1 MTIPKIHLINLRNE
15 EHYQFQTDFKGLVD
29 HYTPAAL
36 GIEVA
41 YAVYLALYGDEG
53 TALDMIRKSAV
64 TEKITEADLLRD
76 ITFRGLRD
84 AVKAAGNHFNPS
96 VKEAAARLQVA
107 FDHYGNLT
115 LKPYDEETAAIAALI
130 TDLRTTYAS
139 DAALTGIS
147 DWINELQA
155 NNTAFDTLKK
165 ERYTEEAGK
174 TQLRMKEVRTEIDA
188 TFRTITDRINALII
202 VNGEAVYAEF
212 VNELNQRIE
221 NYNLVI
227 AQRQGRN
234 AKANESN
241 DGGGGET
248 EPKSN

>member
-1 MTIPKIHLINLRNE
+1 MAIQKIHLIKLRNE

-29 HYTPAAL
+29 HYTAAAL

-41 YAVYLALYGDEG
+41 YAVYIVLYADEG
-53 TALDMIRKSAV
+53 TALDMIRKSAI
-64 TEKITEADLLRD
+64 TGKITEADLLRD

-96 VKEAAARLQVA
+96 VKEAADRLQVA
-107 FDHYGNLT
+107 LDHYGNLT
-115 LKPYDEETAAIAALI
+115 LKPYDEETAAIVALI
-130 TDLRTTYAS
+130 TDLRTTYAP

-165 ERYTEEAGK
+165 ERYTEDAGK

-202 VNGEAVYAEF
+202 VNGEAAYTEF

-221 NYNLVI
+221 QYNLVI
-227 AQRQGRN
+227 AQRKGRN
-234 AKANESN
+234 AKE
-241 DGGGGET
+241 DDDEKEVPET
-248 EPKSN
+248 N

>member
-1 MTIPKIHLINLRNE
+1 MKIQKIHLINLRNE

-29 HYTPAAL
+29 RYTPAAL

-41 YAVYLALYGDEG
+41 YAVYLVLYGDEG

-76 ITFRGLRD
+76 FTFRGLRD
-84 AVKAAGNHFNPS
+84 AIKAAGNHFNPS

-107 FDHYGNLT
+107 LNHYGNLT

-130 TDLRTTYAS
+130 ADLRTTYAP
-139 DAALTGIS
+139 DATLTGIN
-147 DWINELQA
+147 DWINELQT

-188 TFRTITDRINALII
+188 TFRTITERINALII
-202 VNGEAVYAEF
+202 VNGEATYAEF

-221 NYNLVI
+221 NYQNLL

-234 AKANESN
+234 AKKDDDEKEAPETNE
-241 DGGGGET
+241 
-248 EPKSN
+248 

>member
-1 MTIPKIHLINLRNE
+1 MKIQKIHLINLRNE

-29 HYTPAAL
+29 RYTPAAL

-41 YAVYLALYGDEG
+41 YAVYLVLYGDEG

-76 ITFRGLRD
+76 FTFRGLRD
-84 AVKAAGNHFNPS
+84 AIKAAGNHFNPS

-107 FDHYGNLT
+107 LNHYGNIT

-130 TDLRTTYAS
+130 ADLRTTYAP
-139 DAALTGIS
+139 DATLTGIN
-147 DWINELQA
+147 DWINELQT

-188 TFRTITDRINALII
+188 TFRTITERINALII
-202 VNGEAVYAEF
+202 VNGEATYAEF

-221 NYNLVI
+221 NYQNLL

-234 AKANESN
+234 AKKDDDEKEAPETNE
-241 DGGGGET
+241 
-248 EPKSN
+248 